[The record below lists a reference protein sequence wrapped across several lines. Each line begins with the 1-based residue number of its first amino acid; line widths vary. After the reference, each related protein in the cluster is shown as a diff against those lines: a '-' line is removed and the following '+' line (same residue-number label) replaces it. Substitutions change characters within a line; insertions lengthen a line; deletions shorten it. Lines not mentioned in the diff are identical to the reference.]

1 MISQVIFRYFNKK
14 DAAIN
19 VLKDYEG
26 MKKIIKTSKM
36 KIMEKRGMMYS
47 LGGLRMDGVP
57 HSHNPHAGEERLIN
71 IIDDIDFLEERY
83 KLAEEYMAW
92 FTPAWEALNDED
104 RYLLSSFYFD
114 SYEKGDN
121 TAEGVA
127 KDMCLCVQS
136 VHNKKNKALEK
147 FTALLFGAK

>member
-1 MISQVIFRYFNKK
+1 
-14 DAAIN
+14 
-19 VLKDYEG
+19 
-26 MKKIIKTSKM
+26 
-36 KIMEKRGMMYS
+36 
-47 LGGLRMDGVP
+47 MDGVP